1 MKNVITMEATWKE
14 LKYGKGKDH
23 YYTRHIVAIAIISTQ
38 NNSSMQGARNCV
50 GWNYRSI
57 QQAMEHREL
66 LNNENVG
73 VKWVKSYRKQWSDA
87 INESVK

>member
-1 MKNVITMEATWKE
+1 
-14 LKYGKGKDH
+14 
-23 YYTRHIVAIAIISTQ
+23 
-38 NNSSMQGARNCV
+38 MQGARNCV